1 MSVHG
6 QISNKFQVNQS
17 KRLLITESRPDKV
30 RFFWRYHNHYNKNL
44 QLYRKQKHLSQ
55 NSITTKLEY
64 IL

>member
-17 KRLLITESRPDKV
+17 THLLITESRADTV
-30 RFFWRYHNHYNKNL
+30 RFFWRYHKNYNKNL